1 MDLLTA
7 LLPLSLAW
15 SPTPGSAPADVPG
28 VAVLELAVDGALPPQ
43 WAQALGA
50 ALREG
55 LARGRFAVVEPDP
68 PAPGCVALACLDPE
82 ARSAVRYVVTA
93 RIEVVDRNYT
103 VDVGLV
109 DARTG
114 SSVAT
119 ASDACEV
126 CGLADVSAQV
136 SALGASLRDKLDALV
151 TAAPVLQVS
160 TRPDGAAV
168 RLDGEPRGT
177 TPVEITATPGRHR
190 LELRKSGYVS
200 AVRELDLVAGV
211 RERIEVS
218 LDAESSASS
227 SGRRRRPTPA
237 AEHAADPRLRR
248 RTIVGAVLLG
258 GGVAAAGVGGA
269 LWGIDS
275 RPIRS
280 RCSGSDRDP
289 FGECRWLHDTRTAG
303 IALVATG
310 AVAAISGAVTLA
322 VRHRLRRSS
331 RRR

>member
-1 MDLLTA
+1 MDLLAA

-15 SPTPGSAPADVPG
+15 SPTPGPAPAEAPE
-28 VAVLELAVDGALPPQ
+28 VAVLDLAVDGALPPQ

-68 PAPGCVALACLDPE
+68 PAPGCVELACLDPA

-93 RIEVVDRNYT
+93 RVEVDDRNYT
-103 VDVGLV
+103 VDVALV

-114 SSVAT
+114 SSVAG

-160 TRPDGAAV
+160 TRPGGASV
-168 RLDGEPRGT
+168 RLDGELRGS
-177 TPVEITATPGRHR
+177 TPVEISATPGRHR
-190 LELRKSGYVS
+190 LELHKSGYVV
-200 AVRELDLVAGV
+200 AVRELELIAGV
-211 RERIEVS
+211 RERIEVQ
-218 LDAESSASS
+218 LDAEPSASS
-227 SGRRRRPTPA
+227 PMPRPSPA
-237 AEHAADPRLRR
+237 AEQRIDPRPRR
-248 RTIVGAVLLG
+248 RTIVGAALLG
-258 GGVAAAGVGGA
+258 GGVAVSGIGAA

-275 RPIRS
+275 RPVRS
-280 RCSGSDRDP
+280 RCTGADRDP

-303 IALVATG
+303 IALVAVG
-310 AVAAISGAVTLA
+310 AAAAISGAIVLA
-322 VRHRLRRSS
+322 VRHRLRRSP